1 MNFALIG
8 HSGHMDYYEQTVKDL
23 PDLNVVAVAL
33 SMEGESLESF
43 DKAPGVT
50 AETRR
55 YNKYEEM
62 LDKESP
68 DLVQICVQPNLIP
81 EFIELCLKRGIAVM
95 SEKPLAMDLETLANL
110 YEVAKESGL
119 PLAPLH
125 GYRRMKCF
133 EAVRDA
139 VSAGRIGEPQ
149 ASFSQISFKWGKRRG
164 DSFKSR
170 ETFPGI
176 VSFIG
181 THVID
186 WLLWCMGDVFVEVTG
201 WESTTAHPDYPACAS
216 QAGFL
221 LKMDN
226 GGVAAVT
233 LDFLRPLS
241 APTHG
246 DERVRISGTEGVVES
261 FAIEGSAR
269 LINEADG
276 VVDLDI
282 PTTEHWYTTFVKS
295 VQGKGE
301 PFIGVDE
308 AFRVTEIAIKT
319 QYAIDQGEVVSLT
332 ESPYVNRRMR

>member
-8 HSGHMDYYEQTVKDL
+8 HTGHMDFYEQTVKDL
-23 PDLNVVAVAL
+23 PDLKVVAVAT
-33 SMEGESLESF
+33 SMAGESLDSF
-43 DKAPGVT
+43 DEAPGIRS
-50 AETRR
+50 ETRR
-55 YNKYEEM
+55 YNEYEEM

-68 DLVQICVQPNLIP
+68 DLVQICVQPNLLP
-81 EFIELCLKRGIAVM
+81 GFIELCLKRGLPVI
-95 SEKPLAMDLETLANL
+95 SEKSLAMDLQTLARL
-110 YEVAKESGL
+110 YEVAKEVNL

-139 VSAGRIGEPQ
+139 VQAGRIGEPQ
-149 ASFSQISFKWGKRRG
+149 ASFSQISLKWGKRRG
-164 DSFKSR
+164 DSYKSR

-176 VSFIG
+176 VPFIG

-186 WLLWCMGDVFVEVTG
+186 WLLWCMGDVFVEVSG
-201 WESTTAHPDYPACAS
+201 WESTTAHPDYPAFAS

-221 LKMDN
+221 LRMDN

-261 FAIEGSAR
+261 LAIQGSAR
-269 LINEADG
+269 LLNEAEG
-276 VVDLDI
+276 AVDLDI
-282 PTTEHWYTTFVKS
+282 PTTEHWYTNFVKS

-319 QYAIDQGEVVSLT
+319 QQAIDEGKTLSLT
-332 ESPYVNRRMR
+332 ESPYS